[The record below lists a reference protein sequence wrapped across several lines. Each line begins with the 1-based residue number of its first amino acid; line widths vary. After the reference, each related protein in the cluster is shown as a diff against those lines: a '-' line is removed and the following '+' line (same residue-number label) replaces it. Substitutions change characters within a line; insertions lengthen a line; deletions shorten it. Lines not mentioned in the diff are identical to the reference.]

1 MKRLRLLLAQ
11 AVFGVGV
18 LSGLAF
24 GADCASPYDTCAQ
37 QGIDHNKCT
46 RTEPIG
52 KTCTTHPHGV
62 IGGVTYYH
70 HCCYSYGT
78 RYTSCP
84 GGRRCSIWPYED
96 SHVSPNSSCYQV
108 CGISA

>member
-24 GADCASPYDTCAQ
+24 GADCASTINSCAQ
-37 QGIDHNKCT
+37 QGINPGSC
-46 RTEPIG
+46 RSQEPNER
-52 KTCTTHPHGV
+52 TCTQHTHGV
-62 IGGVTYYH
+62 VAGRTYYH
-70 HCCYSYGT
+70 HCCYSGT
-78 RYTSCP
+78 TYTGCP
-84 GGRRCSIWPYED
+84 GGRRCSIWSFDWDNLNTNP
-96 SHVSPNSSCYQV
+96 SCYQV